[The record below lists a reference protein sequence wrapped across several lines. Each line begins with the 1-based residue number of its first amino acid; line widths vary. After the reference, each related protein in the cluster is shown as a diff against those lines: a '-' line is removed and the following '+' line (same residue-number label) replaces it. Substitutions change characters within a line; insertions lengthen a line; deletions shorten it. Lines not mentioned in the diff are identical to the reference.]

1 MHTVYPT
8 PPKHSVRVRV
18 RVRACVRLCVYFS
31 WKKWGK
37 KNTPF
42 AMCVRAAYHQPT
54 SPRKHFDSFFT
65 QLIDPIC
72 LNSLLNLSSANV
84 CLGSFSLKFYST
96 DGFTQFCSQPLSQFF
111 TQLIISQQLVSR
123 LVFTQ
128 VLLNLMDSRLC
139 FLQKLRVKMN
149 ENVSR
154 WSSLIFFYLRVDS
167 LIFFKSREDSR
178 LYGFTWCGF
187 TFVFVT
193 KLGNI

>member
-1 MHTVYPT
+1 
-8 PPKHSVRVRV
+8 
-18 RVRACVRLCVYFS
+18 
-31 WKKWGK
+31 
-37 KNTPF
+37 
-42 AMCVRAAYHQPT
+42 MCVRAAYHQPT

-167 LIFFKSREDSR
+167 LIFLNHVRIHVCMDLHDVDSR
-178 LYGFTWCGF
+178 LCLWLNWV
-187 TFVFVT
+187 TFSPCVT
-193 KLGNI
+193 HKNKDIYDT